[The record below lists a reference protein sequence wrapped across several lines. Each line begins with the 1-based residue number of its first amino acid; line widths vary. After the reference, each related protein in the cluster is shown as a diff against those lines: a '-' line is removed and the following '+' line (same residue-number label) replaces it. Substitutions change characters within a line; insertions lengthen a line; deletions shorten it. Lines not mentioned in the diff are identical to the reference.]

1 MSNPPK
7 YPETPAKC
15 AEILRVAL
23 PQMSRQPAG
32 VNPISYAV
40 WFEHCSGRNPRL
52 SQALMALT
60 QDGKLLDDAATLQL
74 YQQHVADVSEQAAQ
88 KVAEGIRHV
97 MQEMSESARLA
108 GAQTDRFG
116 DSLSKFSDSVEHG
129 QAPDTDALQDVLAHT
144 REMRQAV
151 GQLKGKLDASQQEI
165 EKLCSEVD
173 KARSE
178 ALVDSLTS
186 LPNRRAFDI
195 AIGSVLSASSGPMC
209 LLMADIDHF
218 KKINDTYGHLFGDTV
233 LKVVA
238 QAIKNCVAAPQVAA
252 RVGGEEFAV
261 LVPAAAAEAAL
272 QLAERIR
279 TTIAGSRIRRK
290 DSQEPIGQITL
301 SLGVALHQAG
311 EAADAWFER
320 ADRALYIS
328 KASGRNRVTLA
339 DNAGT
344 TATAN
349 KAPA

>member
-23 PQMSRQPAG
+23 PQMTRQPAG

-52 SQALMALT
+52 SQALLTLT
-60 QDGKLLDDAATLQL
+60 QDGKLLDDAATWQL
-74 YQQHVADVSEQAAQ
+74 YQQHVAGISEQAAQ
-88 KVAEGIRHV
+88 KVADSVRRV

-116 DSLSKFSDSVEHG
+116 DSLSKFSNSVEQG

-144 REMRQAV
+144 QEMRQAV
-151 GQLKGKLDASQQEI
+151 GQLKGRLDASQQEI
-165 EKLCSEVD
+165 EKLRSEVD
-173 KARSE
+173 RARSE
-178 ALVDSLTS
+178 ALVDSLTA
-186 LPNRRAFDI
+186 LPNRRAFDA
-195 AIGSVLSASSGPMC
+195 AIGSVMSASDGPMC
-209 LLMADIDHF
+209 LLVADIDHF
-218 KKINDTYGHLFGDTV
+218 KKINDSYGHLFGDTV

-238 QAIKNCVAAPQVAA
+238 QAIKNCVTAPQVAA

-261 LVPAAAAEAAL
+261 LLPAAGAEAAV

-290 DSQEPIGQITL
+290 DSAEPIGQITL
-301 SLGVALHQAG
+301 SLGVAQHLSG

-320 ADRALYIS
+320 ADRALYVS
-328 KASGRNRVTLA
+328 KANGRNRVTLA
-339 DNAGT
+339 DNAAHSV
-344 TATAN
+344 TAS